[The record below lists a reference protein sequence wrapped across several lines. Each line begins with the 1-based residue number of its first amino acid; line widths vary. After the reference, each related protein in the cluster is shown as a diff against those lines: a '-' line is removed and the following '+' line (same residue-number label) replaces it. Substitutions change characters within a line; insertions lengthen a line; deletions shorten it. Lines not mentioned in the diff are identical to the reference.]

1 MFNVYIATRSGN
13 VFHNEKILVD
23 LDKDF
28 KTGEVMMLLN
38 GEQVPYTRDERG
50 NVIDYCFINENN
62 VEGIK
67 TRYANFEDR
76 RLLPV
81 ISYELT
87 YVRKNTLSDY
97 YTRLLRIMTNE
108 LEKVLKTIK

>member
-1 MFNVYIATRSGN
+1 MFNVYIATRSDD
-13 VFHNEKILVD
+13 VYHNEKILVD

-28 KTGEVMMLLN
+28 KTNEVMLLLN
-38 GEQVPYTRDERG
+38 GEQVPYIKNGKGD
-50 NVIDYCFINENN
+50 VIEWCFINENN

-76 RLLPV
+76 LLLPV